1 MSFLKLCFLFPCY
14 VIYIVNVE
22 RSLLSTIRWK
32 DPIDTVGE
40 KRGHPQHAKVG
51 EKRSHPHLCLLV
63 SLTLYY
69 RVKMVL
75 SNSCLHPQSWGEILE
90 LSIITLDVVHT
101 LQCLNAL
108 LVEKR
113 AQKLGLGMVIGRVF
127 SGTRSVPLLIGRGSI
142 LINGFDNFFLKP
154 GTGSGIIPPHPN
166 YI

>member
-75 SNSCLHPQSWGEILE
+75 SNSCLHPQS
-90 LSIITLDVVHT
+90 
-101 LQCLNAL
+101 
-108 LVEKR
+108 
-113 AQKLGLGMVIGRVF
+113 
-127 SGTRSVPLLIGRGSI
+127 
-142 LINGFDNFFLKP
+142 
-154 GTGSGIIPPHPN
+154 
-166 YI
+166 